1 MRSCLC
7 SVLGMRRSYM
17 PTMTTI
23 CVGGSGGLVGRSKI
37 LRVGLLAC
45 NWGPSVTPLVCCSAC
60 GVVQRSRLPIRP
72 LPVNPIPALT

>member
-1 MRSCLC
+1 MRSCLR
-7 SVLGMRRSYM
+7 SVSGIRRSYIL
-17 PTMTTI
+17 TITII
-23 CVGGSGGLVGRSKI
+23 CVRGSGSLVGRSKI

-72 LPVNPIPALT
+72 LPVDPIPALT